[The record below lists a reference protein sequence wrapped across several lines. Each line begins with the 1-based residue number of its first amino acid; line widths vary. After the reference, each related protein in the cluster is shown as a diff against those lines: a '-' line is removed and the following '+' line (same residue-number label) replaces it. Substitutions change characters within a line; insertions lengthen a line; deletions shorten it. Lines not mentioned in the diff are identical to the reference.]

1 MTPSYKPNTF
11 QLSEILEVRLSPPS
25 PFLFL
30 DLAGQGATSVL
41 ICKMSYILD
50 ALIKA

>member
-30 DLAGQGATSVL
+30 DLAGQGATFVL